1 MLHTISRKVAVAQ
14 IVLNKA
20 VHLTLSSP
28 FLLCQQ
34 YPPGYL
40 AAMANKTK
48 KEACARPGRGG
59 RSKHYPGRGR
69 PRRRKIKVKEEND
82 EEDEEEEHLMASVDE
97 EGPQSNGEQKTTRG
111 SVGCFYRWSSK
122 QVRQGVVRRR
132 QVRTVSPVF
141 FKIACKCLI
150 STSVTF
156 SLSMHCCHCLLLSKS
171 SLLLFLFQSNVCVST
186 RVFTSGRASLQTGED
201 RGDLPAVRAAA
212 AADPRG
218 HSQQETLGWSHGKP

>member
-28 FLLCQQ
+28 FPLCQQ

-69 PRRRKIKVKEEND
+69 PRRRKIKVKEDND

-97 EGPQSNGEQKTTRG
+97 EEPQSNGEQKTTRG
-111 SVGCFYRWSSK
+111 SVGCFYR
-122 QVRQGVVRRR
+122 
-132 QVRTVSPVF
+132 
-141 FKIACKCLI
+141 
-150 STSVTF
+150 
-156 SLSMHCCHCLLLSKS
+156 
-171 SLLLFLFQSNVCVST
+171 
-186 RVFTSGRASLQTGED
+186 
-201 RGDLPAVRAAA
+201 
-212 AADPRG
+212 
-218 HSQQETLGWSHGKP
+218 